1 MTRTVP
7 DRQRRTGPATERAGP
22 ADAITRVLSRQ
33 VKTGH
38 EQAFEAVLR
47 GLAAEVSCQP
57 GHLDATVLKPRP
69 GGPPSCTI
77 ASYPARCQ
85 DADAWPSSKIQARL
99 VAEAKVHSGG
109 CPQAQHLSGLEGRL
123 AAPGAPVLVPPAR
136 GRPRWSPRSGS
147 CRCRKLAGYCVAP
160 RLSPL
165 PVGARPLVFVLIVIP
180 VTQYAVMPLLTRAA
194 RPFLYPA
201 LAREPRGAGS

>member
-57 GHLDATVLKPRP
+57 GHLDATVLKPPPGRP
-69 GGPPSCTI
+69 AQLHDRVLSCPLPGRRRVAFQQDPGP
-77 ASYPARCQ
+77 AGRR
-85 DADAWPSSKIQARL
+85 SKGALR
-99 VAEAKVHSGG
+99 G

-201 LAREPRGAGS
+201 LAREPRGGGS

>member
-57 GHLDATVLKPRP
+57 GHLDATVLKPPPGRP
-69 GGPPSCTI
+69 AQLHDRVLSCPLPGRRRVAFQQDPGP
-77 ASYPARCQ
+77 AGRR
-85 DADAWPSSKIQARL
+85 SKGALR
-99 VAEAKVHSGG
+99 G

-123 AAPGAPVLVPPAR
+123 AAPGALV
-136 GRPRWSPRSGS
+136 SPS
-147 CRCRKLAGYCVAP
+147 CRVSLAPLGYGC
-160 RLSPL
+160 L
-165 PVGARPLVFVLIVIP
+165 G
-180 VTQYAVMPLLTRAA
+180 
-194 RPFLYPA
+194 
-201 LAREPRGAGS
+201 GAGGGEDDLGDGIQRYRGGVDHQVV

>member
-99 VAEAKVHSGG
+99 VAEAKVRSGDARRRSTYPDWRADWPRPAPR
-109 CPQAQHLSGLEGRL
+109 CWSRQRAEDPVGL
-123 AAPGAPVLVPPAR
+123 R
-136 GRPRWSPRSGS
+136 GRD
-147 CRCRKLAGYCVAP
+147 
-160 RLSPL
+160 
-165 PVGARPLVFVLIVIP
+165 
-180 VTQYAVMPLLTRAA
+180 RAA
-194 RPFLYPA
+194 AGNWPA
-201 LAREPRGAGS
+201 IALPRGYRRFPWGPAPWSSS